1 MTIIGVI
8 EVLRD
13 IVETLS
19 GLNTRLSAVEAHLLD
34 NEEETS
40 EMGNQIERLTQDV
53 TDLQTSEAGA
63 ETRVEAV
70 RVSMQAQIDALKA
83 QPPGADISAQL
94 AALEATNARLSAL
107 DQPAPVPAPAP
118 TPAADQTPPAAPAPA
133 GQ

>member
-1 MTIIGVI
+1 MNRGVI
-8 EVLRD
+8 QVLTGIAQALR
-13 IVETLS
+13 TLE
-19 GLNTRLSAVEAHLLD
+19 TRLSAVEAHILD
-34 NEEETS
+34 EDEGDS
-40 EMGNQIERLTQDV
+40 EMGNQIDRLTQDV
-53 TDLQTSEAGA
+53 TNLQTSEAGA